1 MKPSHGCFLYRRAR
15 LLKVNPNETPQ
26 WLSQNQNPHNAAIML
41 RTLRSL
47 WKKVY
52 GDALGF
58 DKKVRV
64 IPFSVSPH
72 ISEIFAHWTAVDEY
86 ADVLYKHSLIT
97 SLSLGIGQAEWQR
110 VRSELQ
116 NCVEWVMK
124 ENKQWIINALKLWRR
139 NTTRHS

>member
-1 MKPSHGCFLYRRAR
+1 M
-15 LLKVNPNETPQ
+15 LKVNPNETPQ

-97 SLSLGIGQAEWQR
+97 RCL
-110 VRSELQ
+110 SELVKP
-116 NCVEWVMK
+116 NGK
-124 ENKQWIINALKLWRR
+124 G
-139 NTTRHS
+139 